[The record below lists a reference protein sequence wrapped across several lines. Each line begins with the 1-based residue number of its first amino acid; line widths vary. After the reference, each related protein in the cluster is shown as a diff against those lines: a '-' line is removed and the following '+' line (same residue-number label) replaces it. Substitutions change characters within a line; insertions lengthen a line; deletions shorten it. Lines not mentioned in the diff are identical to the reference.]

1 MGKFSCKPLL
11 LAWVYS
17 INDAIF
23 FKNRRRHIMSNVI
36 FNTRTDE
43 TATLQEQVI
52 KAFEEKLRG
61 ELIQSQEEGYD
72 EARAIWNAMIDK
84 RPALI
89 VRCAG
94 VADVIESVNF
104 ARNNNLLIS
113 VRGGGHN
120 IAGVSVCDGGLMI
133 DLSPMRAVHVDP
145 KAHTAR
151 VQGGATFADVDHET
165 QAFGL
170 AVPNGVVSTTGV
182 GGLTLGGGFGRL
194 SRKYGLT
201 ADNLLS
207 ADVITADGAMVTAN
221 ADENTD
227 LFWGIRGGGGNFGI
241 VTSFEFKLHHVGPE
255 VLFGPV
261 VYRLEDAAEV
271 LRHYRDFAT
280 SAPNEC
286 SVWADFLTAPP
297 LPFLPEA
304 VHGTK
309 VLFIT
314 PFYIGEMKN
323 GEDVLGPMREFGKP
337 IADAV
342 EPTPY
347 VVAQRT
353 IDDLYANG
361 LRDYWKSH
369 NFVELSDAAL
379 DIIVEHA
386 TMLPTQQ
393 SDLLISHLGGIINDT
408 TPDGTAYPHRDISFV
423 VTPGGRWEDPAKDD
437 AAISWVR
444 ECFEALTAHA
454 TGRSYVNFITEGAG
468 REREAFGPN
477 YDRLVELKN
486 KYDPT
491 NLFRLNQNVTP
502 TV

>member
-1 MGKFSCKPLL
+1 MPNLKVK
-11 LAWVYS
+11 
-17 INDAIF
+17 
-23 FKNRRRHIMSNVI
+23 
-36 FNTRTDE
+36 TRIDE
-43 TATLQEQVI
+43 TATLQEHIIQ
-52 KAFEEKLRG
+52 ELEGKLRG
-61 ELIQSQEEGYD
+61 ELIRSQEESYD
-72 EARAIWNAMIDK
+72 EVRAIWNAMVDK

-94 VADVIESVNF
+94 VADVIEAVNF
-104 ARNNNLLIS
+104 ARKHDLLIA

-120 IAGVSVCDGGLMI
+120 IAGASVCDGGLMI

-151 VQGGATFADVDHET
+151 VQAGATVADVDHET

-207 ADVITADGAMVTAN
+207 ADVITADGALVTAS
-221 ADENTD
+221 ADENPD
-227 LFWGIRGGGGNFGI
+227 LFWAIRGGGGNFGI
-241 VTSFEFKLHHVGPE
+241 ATSFEFKLHQVGPD
-255 VLFGPV
+255 VLFGPI
-261 VYRLEDAAEV
+261 VYPIEDAAEV
-271 LRHYRDFAT
+271 LRNYRDFAT
-280 SAPNEC
+280 SAPYEC

-309 VLFIT
+309 VLFVA
-314 PFYIGEMKN
+314 PFYAGDMQDGEEVIKP
-323 GEDVLGPMREFGKP
+323 LREFGEP

-342 EPTPY
+342 APTPY
-347 VVAQRT
+347 VAAQRAV
-353 IDDLYANG
+353 DDLYAKG
-361 LRDYWKSH
+361 LRNYWKSH
-369 NFVELSDAAL
+369 NFVDLSDAAL
-379 DIIVEHA
+379 DTIVEYA
-386 TMLPTQQ
+386 RRLPTPQ

-408 TPDGTAYPHRDISFV
+408 AQDGTAYPHRDISFV
-423 VTPGGRWEDPAKDD
+423 VTPGGRWEDPAQDE
-437 AAISWVR
+437 APIAWVR
-444 ECFEALTAHA
+444 ECFDALTEDA
-454 TGRSYVNFITEGAG
+454 TGGSYVNFVAEGAG

-477 YDRLVELKN
+477 YNRLVELKN

-491 NLFRLNQNVTP
+491 NFFRLNQNIIP